1 MTSRGEPRERLGV
14 WFSLCAISRFKIRPR
29 AELHCFG
36 WRKATLSAK
45 ASRLGGFTRSRPGRI
60 SVAGLGT
67 STAVGSGRKYR
78 GTGSRSHWRKQ
89 KRDSWRVGRL
99 CCVSA
104 GADRP
109 RVRPWAPRDGMKR
122 VCECVHGAELDLQ
135 TLVRRRE
142 EFPLARL
149 ESRLKSPR
157 CGLRRVVLLF
167 ERRRGASCWAL
178 ARLGDKAVM
187 RHHD

>member
-1 MTSRGEPRERLGV
+1 MASCATGEILCIRSHRPVTWLTGRTVCSCYVLLSIDRCNPLMTSRGEPGERLGV

-45 ASRLGGFTRSRPGRI
+45 ASRLGGFTRSRPGRM

-99 CCVSA
+99 CSVSA
-104 GADRP
+104 GADRL
-109 RVRPWAPRDGMKR
+109 RVRP
-122 VCECVHGAELDLQ
+122 
-135 TLVRRRE
+135 
-142 EFPLARL
+142 
-149 ESRLKSPR
+149 
-157 CGLRRVVLLF
+157 
-167 ERRRGASCWAL
+167 
-178 ARLGDKAVM
+178 
-187 RHHD
+187 